1 MIRITAWAT
10 IGFCLATCASCI
22 GFHGPEDLRRDLVQ
36 ATGVELEREAGV
48 SVGRMGVML
57 VRWFTSE
64 EEIPLKGVRKVQ
76 VGVYE
81 VTDFGDGRY
90 GRGTVDPLE
99 LPGWEPVVRV
109 HEDDED
115 VFVMLRQEEDDIHG
129 MLVVVMEQDEWVLV
143 RIKGKLQ
150 HVVEEA
156 MRMAFDK
163 AEHPDLYEP
172 AVAEYREARGTTTAG
187 RTGEP
192 SG

>member
-1 MIRITAWAT
+1 MRINAWAM
-10 IGFCLATCASCI
+10 IGLCVATCTSCI

-36 ATGVELEREAGV
+36 ATGVELERETGV

-81 VTDFGDGRY
+81 VTDFGDGGY
-90 GRGTVDPLE
+90 GRGTVEPLE
-99 LPGWEPVVRV
+99 LPGWDPVVRV
-109 HEDDED
+109 HEEDEH
-115 VFVMLRQEEDDIHG
+115 VFVMLRQEEDAIRG

-156 MRMAFDK
+156 MRMAFDR
-163 AEHPDLYEP
+163 AEHPELYEP
-172 AVAEYREARGTTTAG
+172 AVAEYREARPVVTDAPTE
-187 RTGEP
+187 EP
-192 SG
+192 SD

>member
-1 MIRITAWAT
+1 
-10 IGFCLATCASCI
+10 
-22 GFHGPEDLRRDLVQ
+22 
-36 ATGVELEREAGV
+36 
-48 SVGRMGVML
+48 
-57 VRWFTSE
+57 
-64 EEIPLKGVRKVQ
+64 
-76 VGVYE
+76 

-172 AVAEYREARGTTTAG
+172 AVADYRASRPAAL
-187 RTGEP
+187 
-192 SG
+192 

>member
-1 MIRITAWAT
+1 MRAIAWAM
-10 IGFCLATCASCI
+10 IGLCLATCASCI
-22 GFHGPEDLRRDLVQ
+22 GFRGPEDLRRDLVQ
-36 ATGVELEREAGV
+36 ATGVELDREVAV

-57 VRWFTSE
+57 VRWFTPE
-64 EEIPLKGVRKVQ
+64 DEIPLKGVRRVQ

-81 VTDFGDGRY
+81 VTDFGDGGY
-90 GRGTVDPLE
+90 ERGAVTPPE
-99 LPGWEPVVRV
+99 LPGWDPVVRV
-109 HEDDED
+109 QEDDES
-115 VFVMLRQEEDDIHG
+115 VFVMLRQEEDAIRG
-129 MLVVVMEQDEWVLV
+129 MLVVVADADEWVLV

-150 HVVEEA
+150 NVVEEA